1 VADDAGSTDRVCAT
15 RRNSDSVEMNALHFA
30 QMISEADETISGKT
44 IVGLPHW
51 QHAKSWLTCELL
63 TLKNEAFGDL

>member
-1 VADDAGSTDRVCAT
+1 
-15 RRNSDSVEMNALHFA
+15 MNALHFA

>member
-1 VADDAGSTDRVCAT
+1 
-15 RRNSDSVEMNALHFA
+15 
-30 QMISEADETISGKT
+30 MISEADETISGKT

-51 QHAKSWLTCELL
+51 RHAKSWLTCELS